1 MSNENS
7 FVAPEIDDYLVA
19 VSPEQDPYRQ
29 ALRLATAGLP
39 GAALLI
45 SPGQGRLMALLTRL
59 MGARRAIEVGVF
71 TGYSALCV
79 AQALPDDGQLVACEI
94 NEDYADLARRFW
106 QEAGVAHKIDLRLA
120 PALQTLDTL
129 LDTGE
134 SGRFDLGFID
144 ADKRNYAG
152 YFDRMLRL
160 LRPGGLILIDNVLW
174 GGRVVDPS
182 FDDPDTV
189 AIRLL
194 NQRLRDDARVDVS
207 LLPIS
212 DGLMLAY
219 KRRP

>member
-7 FVAPEIDDYLVA
+7 FVAQEIDDYLVA
-19 VSPEQDPYRQ
+19 ISPAEDPYRE

-39 GAALLI
+39 GAAMQI

-94 NEDYADLARRFW
+94 NDEHAELARRFW
-106 QEAGVAHKIDLRLA
+106 REAGVAHKIDLRLA
-120 PALQTLDTL
+120 PALHTLDIL

-144 ADKRNYAG
+144 ADKENYTG
-152 YFDRMLRL
+152 YFERMLRL

-174 GGRVVDPS
+174 GGRVIDPT
-182 FDDPDTV
+182 FDDPDTA

-207 LLPIS
+207 LLPVG

-219 KRRP
+219 KR

>member
-7 FVAPEIDDYLVA
+7 FVAQEIDDYLVA
-19 VSPEQDPYRQ
+19 ISPAEDPYRE

-39 GAALLI
+39 EAAMQI

-94 NEDYADLARRFW
+94 NDEHAELARRFW

-120 PALQTLDTL
+120 PALHTLDTL

-144 ADKRNYAG
+144 ADKENYAG
-152 YFDRMLRL
+152 YLERILRL

-174 GGRVVDPS
+174 GGRVIDPT
-182 FDDPDTV
+182 FNDPDTA

-194 NQRLRDDARVDVS
+194 NQRLRDDARVEVS
-207 LLPIS
+207 LLPVG

-219 KRRP
+219 KR